1 MTGRRLCSAGRGG
14 YERKGG
20 WETPNRGAG
29 SGQGTPAENAG
40 FGSEIRALHTF
51 LHLIYLPGHL
61 PYKDPL
67 ELWWRDLPL
76 GTEGEK
82 VKCQR

>member
-1 MTGRRLCSAGRGG
+1 MREKESGRHRTG
-14 YERKGG
+14 
-20 WETPNRGAG
+20 
-29 SGQGTPAENAG
+29 GQAADRGTPAENAG
-40 FGSEIRALHTF
+40 FGSEIRALHAF

-67 ELWWRDLPL
+67 ELWEGDLPL